1 MNDDGDFLNWNKIY
15 MKKNE
20 KKLNTV
26 RKSEKEKREG
36 NVTLD
41 LNLNKSIK
49 S

>member
-1 MNDDGDFLNWNKIY
+1 MMIWFFKLQQNLHE
-15 MKKNE
+15 KNE

-36 NVTLD
+36 NLVTPD